1 MLKVLS
7 TKILDEKLIATARDM
22 GMSLDC
28 VEVIGTRTLDFD
40 RSALQS
46 DTYDAIVFTSSN
58 AVKAFIPPLQ
68 RGSGGFDYSHTKV
81 FALSGKTKD
90 ELEKNG
96 IAPVGVADNAEQ
108 LGDKI
113 IAEGTI
119 RSVLNICGNLRLDA
133 LEKKLTAAGI
143 SYKELVVYETIA
155 LDNRVDASYD
165 AVMFYSPSGVESF
178 STKNK
183 LNQRTLYCCIGEMT
197 AGKLKSIDGNVNI
210 VVAKEPRPEAMLTTI
225 KEFK

>member
-1 MLKVLS
+1 MLRVLS
-7 TKILDEKLIATARDM
+7 TKILDEKLVDTALDM
-22 GMSLDC
+22 GMLLDC
-28 VEVIGTRTLDFD
+28 VEVIGARVVDFD

-58 AVKAFIPPLQ
+58 AVKAVTPLSLGE
-68 RGSGGFDYSHTKV
+68 GSGVRKI
-81 FALSGKTKD
+81 FAVSGKTKD

-96 IAPVGVADNAEQ
+96 IVPVAVADSSEQ

-113 IAEGTI
+113 VSEGTI
-119 RSVLNICGNLRLDA
+119 RSVLHICGNLKMDV
-133 LEKKLTAAGI
+133 LEKSLTAAGI

-155 LDNRVDASYD
+155 LDNKVDANYD

-178 STKNK
+178 WAKNK
-183 LNQRTLYCCIGEMT
+183 LNHDTLYCCIGGTT
-197 AGKLKSIDGNVNI
+197 AAKLKSIDGNVNI
-210 VVAKEPRPEAMLTTI
+210 VIAKEPKPEAMLTAI